1 MAPDD
6 RQTRG
11 GTARIPAIARYA
23 FVCVAIGAVV
33 AGLMVAA
40 LGGAGEDTRATLPP
54 VREIQLVKAV
64 RASGC
69 ELRRARGGEQLTPPV
84 DGPAASP
91 DRPRSYDDAPPVKQL
106 TAALRR
112 GVIVISYRKDTVDGT
127 RLAQLHA
134 LQTVVPDGTIVT
146 PDETGMRYE
155 VAVGAYRRL
164 LGCHRFTDR
173 AIDAMRLFRGRYL
186 GTGPER

>member
-6 RQTRG
+6 RQTHG

-33 AGLMVAA
+33 AGLVVAA
-40 LGGAGEDTRATLPP
+40 LGGSEDTRATLPP

-64 RASGC
+64 RTSGC
-69 ELRRARGGEQLTPPV
+69 ELRRAGAGEQLKPAV

-91 DRPRSYDDAPPVKQL
+91 ARPRSYDDAPPVEHL

-112 GVIVISYRKDTVDGT
+112 GVIVISYREDSVDGE

-155 VAVGAYRRL
+155 VAVAAYRRL
-164 LGCHRFTDR
+164 LGCERFTDR
-173 AIDAMRLFRGRYL
+173 AIDAIRLFRGRYL